1 MEVRANAKVNLCL
14 DVLRRRKYG
23 YHDLEMIMVP
33 LQLHDLLQVE
43 LAKQDELHS
52 DDKQM
57 PLDERNTICRVIS
70 LMREMYQLKAHFYVS
85 VRKHIPMEAGLA
97 GGSADAAAMIHA
109 IDILCGLHLSM
120 EDKIRIGKQ
129 IGADVPF
136 CLVNQPAL
144 VSGIGEKIEPFTF
157 SCDFHMLLVKPS
169 EGVSTKTAYQMLDL
183 ARCAHPDCEAVKA
196 KLQEDDFAGL
206 CQEIGNSLEES
217 AFRLTSAVQKLKA
230 ELTAYGFA
238 GVLMSG
244 SGSCVFALTQDE
256 SLLKDAYQHFRQHYP
271 FVEMTTVRK

>member
-1 MEVRANAKVNLCL
+1 
-14 DVLRRRKYG
+14 
-23 YHDLEMIMVP
+23 
-33 LQLHDLLQVE
+33 HDLLQVE

-57 PLDERNTICRVIS
+57 PLDEHNTICRVIS

-144 VSGIGEKIEPFTF
+144 VSGIGEKIEPFSF
-157 SCDFHMLLVKPS
+157 SCDLHML
-169 EGVSTKTAYQMLDL
+169 
-183 ARCAHPDCEAVKA
+183 
-196 KLQEDDFAGL
+196 
-206 CQEIGNSLEES
+206 
-217 AFRLTSAVQKLKA
+217 
-230 ELTAYGFA
+230 
-238 GVLMSG
+238 
-244 SGSCVFALTQDE
+244 
-256 SLLKDAYQHFRQHYP
+256 
-271 FVEMTTVRK
+271 FVMYFLR